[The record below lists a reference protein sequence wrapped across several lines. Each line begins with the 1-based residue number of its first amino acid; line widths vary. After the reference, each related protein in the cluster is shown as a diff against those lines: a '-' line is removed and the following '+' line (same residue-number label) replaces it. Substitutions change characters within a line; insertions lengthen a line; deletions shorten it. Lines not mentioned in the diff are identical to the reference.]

1 MKSLLKDKK
10 VLVSVLGILGIILT
24 TVGVTYAFFSYS
36 KTGTKLNTIQSGSIN
51 FKYTEGN
58 RKIELDEVMPMTD
71 VQGKAQDDYFE
82 FTIDAK
88 TSRTVD
94 IPYDITIRKATGEN
108 ILPDNIIKVYLTKVE
123 NNTETQVL
131 LNTVDQLNGYTN
143 LKINIPATEKL
154 LYTSRV
160 LAGDTNYSVT
170 YRLRMWIDTSANYI
184 TQTPTEAYCE
194 DTSTTPST
202 TVTEIGGVAATE
214 ANCVGDNYVWH
225 KADTAST
232 YPLNGKSY
240 SLTVNVYGEGNDIG
254 ESGVA
259 TRQNTNIESISLDN
273 SNLTLENGVYTGEAI
288 MPEGETTMTKTIVV
302 ETENPNA
309 TVTAEKVES
318 PTSMNIEKSKTKKL
332 STSVQLENL
341 TVGENNYIITVRGE
355 DNRTTHQFNLSIT
368 VEPANAFRDDS
379 WATIQ
384 YNVTHGNVNRYHVG
398 DTRPISIEISGSTIL
413 TNLRVANITS
423 CEDALKE
430 NPNLTSESACGFVVE
445 FENSFGMI
453 WMNSYDIRNTNV
465 GGYPGTTEMYNYVT
479 NIVYNAL
486 PSELRAVMQDT
497 IVVSS
502 HGNGSD
508 ATCDTTLST
517 RDANCNYVTIEKLYL
532 FDINEVVGLDELD
545 STKNTA
551 INTTRQLD
559 FYANGGRKTKDCR
572 RCGNPHQE
580 WWSRTAYG
588 KDSNRYLFIASAGN
602 GVGYSDAYESYVS
615 SIFVSPAF
623 RIG

>member
-273 SNLTLENGVYTGEAI
+273 TNLTLENGVYTGEAI

-355 DNRTTHQFNLSIT
+355 DNRTTHQYNLKII
-368 VEPANAFRDDS
+368 VDVADPFEGDS

-384 YNVTHGNVNRYHVG
+384 YNVTHGNIDRYNLG
-398 DTRPISIEISGSTIL
+398 DTRQVEL
-413 TNLRVANITS
+413 TWANGDKETHTLRVSNKTS
-423 CEDALKE
+423 CTDALIE
-430 NPNLTSESACGFVVE
+430 NPNLTSTTGCGFVVE
-445 FENSFGMI
+445 FDDIISKQQ
-453 WMNSYDIRNTNV
+453 MNTSNTNI
-465 GGYPGTTEMYNYVT
+465 GGYPGTNIMYDYVT
-479 NIVYNAL
+479 NTVYNAL

-508 ATCDTTLST
+508 ATCDTSLST
-517 RDANCNYVTIEKLYL
+517 RDDNCNYVTPNQKIYL
-532 FDINEVVGLDELD
+532 LDRQEVFADNA
-545 STKNTA
+545 SANTA
-551 INTTRQLD
+551 ASTTRQLD
-559 FYANGGRKTKDCR
+559 YYSANNTSSAKIKQYQGSNCYWKL
-572 RCGNPHQE
+572 
-580 WWSRTAYG
+580 RTA
-588 KDSNRYLFIASAGN
+588 LFEDPYYFSG
-602 GVGYSDAYESYVS
+602 VS
-615 SIFVSPAF
+615 SDGRLGFSTGGGVSPAF